1 MSLVLA
7 YQFAS
12 LHIPSGMLERACK
25 CEGGLDYTIT
35 HGCIDLQ
42 SLAFWP
48 INLFRWVL
56 DHRDGMSGLR
66 MQMQGRFQC
75 AYYHEVS
82 GLFRGPEGVALCPR
96 CLFPCILRWNVR
108 GRMQTRGRSKVWTI
122 A

>member
-12 LHIPSGMLERACK
+12 LHSIRNARVRLQMRGRF
-25 CEGGLDYTIT
+25 YYIIT
-35 HGCIDLQ
+35 HGYIDLQ

-66 MQMQGRFQC
+66 MQMQGRFKC

-96 CLFPCILRWNVR
+96 YLFPCILRWNVR
-108 GRMQTRGRSKVWTI
+108 GRLQTRGRSQVWTI